1 MQALV
6 LFVGII
12 LIRNSEQLQVESG
25 TGSAETMCN
34 TPEHEQDFHRCAWWR
49 GMLVVGVLPD
59 LIAVA
64 IVYFCVPE
72 SPRYLLYRGK
82 SEELRETL
90 LCIARFNNAEDK
102 LADDGNS
109 LLLPEQQP
117 MGGWATMMGMELLQ
131 PPLSHLITSIVGIWC
146 SLAVVVMG
154 GSFLFPIYLEQYVE
168 LSREQGYWLMVAMSL
183 IEIPGVFAVFLVIDS
198 PDYGRRGTMLYL
210 AAASVLAA
218 LSLSFTW
225 RMGLNTFFAG
235 NLVMRSVGVLPY
247 EIMYVYAAEILPTS
261 HRNTGLAIGNGASK
275 TVGCI
280 LPLLLLP
287 LVTHSQFSALA
298 VSQNTNAS
306 SSVSLWLPGGGGGGV
321 RQLSQ
326 QLEANLT
333 DTMFNTTHTVVEAE
347 AVFGGAERSASN
359 IDSMPGINASGGG
372 SVDAAISVPYL
383 ILCMSACVATVFP
396 RPPSVCVVC
405 VCQRETEHAS
415 ARAGVC
421 VWPWVCVRVYNS
433 ACVHLRGACVRVWL
447 CLRTCLRPC
456 LFLIL

>member
-12 LIRNSEQLQVESG
+12 LIRNSEQLQVERGSD
-25 TGSAETMCN
+25 SAETMCN
-34 TPEHEQDFHRCAWWR
+34 TPEHQQDFHRCAWWR
-49 GMLVVGVLPD
+49 GMLVVGVIPD

-82 SEELRETL
+82 SEELREAL

-109 LLLPEQQP
+109 LLLPEQKP
-117 MGGWATMMGMELLQ
+117 MGGWTTIMGMELLQ

-210 AAASVLAA
+210 AAASVSAA
-218 LSLSFTW
+218 LSLTFTW

-287 LVTHSQFSALA
+287 LVTHSQFSVLA

-306 SSVSLWLPGGGGGGV
+306 SSVSFWLLGGGGV
-321 RQLSQ
+321 GGRQLSQ

-333 DTMFNTTHTVVEAE
+333 HAMSNTTHAVVEAE
-347 AVFGGAERSASN
+347 AVFGGAERSNINSIRKIHLLNSN
-359 IDSMPGINASGGG
+359 
-372 SVDAAISVPYL
+372 L
-383 ILCMSACVATVFP
+383 
-396 RPPSVCVVC
+396 
-405 VCQRETEHAS
+405 
-415 ARAGVC
+415 
-421 VWPWVCVRVYNS
+421 
-433 ACVHLRGACVRVWL
+433 
-447 CLRTCLRPC
+447 
-456 LFLIL
+456 